1 MNGKLYTVG
10 NNTISEGFI
19 IEIEPESGAIREIVR
34 GRAQTFG
41 GSGALDI
48 SGLATDG
55 KGLFTSHRGELL
67 YLTLDGK
74 ITSIAGN
81 GTTFE
86 FRKPYDPLRPQ
97 KATAVQLVGSRR
109 TMTAGSN
116 VFLAYRDN
124 AVYYSASFTTPYV
137 ERIACK

>member
-1 MNGKLYTVG
+1 MAMARRLGA
-10 NNTISEGFI
+10 
-19 IEIEPESGAIREIVR
+19 SGAI
-34 GRAQTFG
+34 
-41 GSGALDI
+41 DI
-48 SGLATDG
+48 SGLTTDG

-67 YLTLDGK
+67 YVTLDGK
-74 ITSIAGN
+74 IKSIAGD

-86 FRKPYDPLRPQ
+86 FRKPYDPLRQQ
-97 KATAVQLVGSRR
+97 KAHAVQLVGSRR

-124 AVYYSASFTTPYV
+124 AVYYSASFNTPYD